1 LIVHFRAVV
10 PEPIEASGFMRQIG
24 RESNSVFA
32 LLDPIPF
39 YSVGVLG
46 IEPNL
51 YAPETYVLPV
61 YYTPLKNGTGQGV
74 CNTGIL
80 HPDLYILS
88 LVGMWRVELQL
99 QDPQPCVLPLY
110 YTPKN
115 KYCGPCL
122 ARLAEAL
129 AKRAVVLSL
138 SKDEGGWWKNRTPDS
153 GFGDRSY
160 TT

>member
-61 YYTPLKNGTGQGV
+61 YYTPLKKVRDRTFFTTGT
-74 CNTGIL
+74 L
-80 HPDLYILS
+80 HPDYYFIPC
-88 LVGMWRVELQL
+88 RDVE
-99 QDPQPCVLPLY
+99 
-110 YTPKN
+110 
-115 KYCGPCL
+115 
-122 ARLAEAL
+122 
-129 AKRAVVLSL
+129 S
-138 SKDEGGWWKNRTPDS
+138 
-153 GFGDRSY
+153 
-160 TT
+160 